1 MPITSSGR
9 SVNTGNGGNQIP
21 IVGNNPAFKVQ
32 ILPMTGALEQ
42 KPRGQSDKA
51 EQEAIKIGDYIYGET
66 VSGTREKGEE
76 AAGKVLLVIQ
86 AGQEVSGYKILDK
99 DGKEVVIDPT
109 TAVKD
114 NHNGQS
120 NDGVIEAN
128 VLSYENWL
136 SESKK

>member
-51 EQEAIKIGDYIYGET
+51 EQDAIKIGDYIYGET
-66 VSGTREKGEE
+66 VSDGRNPGEE

-136 SESKK
+136 AESKK